1 MRKRIT
7 LYVGNEVQSATEP
20 VTGILAAN
28 EFQIAQDN
36 SFFVPFGDYDF
47 RRPDGQSVIQ
57 RFDEEA
63 GRLLKSAFNGVCG
76 LFSRKPVYIGHPDVP
91 GNETRWPDRKAY
103 GWITGAEIV
112 NAANARGVLFACK
125 WSPAGQELIANGHFL
140 FYSPYW
146 GMIPAGHADNG
157 RPVYRPAKLVSMGLV
172 NDPNIPVPAMANENT
187 TQQEGDDMDKYKELL
202 AKLAKALGMAADA
215 TEEAILA
222 KVGAVQA
229 ELTSA
234 TAAKATAETAVA
246 SANEA
251 KTLAEQAKAT
261 AETARAAAET
271 KAENERAARI
281 NDRLTLA
288 VNAKQITEADKP
300 NWLTAF
306 NESFDAAA
314 TRLAALKPLGGDSV
328 TQGLGGRKTL
338 TISAHD
344 AMLSAVNEVMAAKH
358 ISFQAAWNE
367 VESTKPELAQALKTE
382 KK

>member
-1 MRKRIT
+1 M
-7 LYVGNEVQSATEP
+7 
-20 VTGILAAN
+20 AAN

-36 SFFVPFGDYDF
+36 SFFVPFGDYDW
-47 RRPDGQSVIQ
+47 RRTDGQMVIQ
-57 RFDEEA
+57 RFDEDA
-63 GRLLKSAFNGVCG
+63 GKLIASAFNVAVPILGRFV
-76 LFSRKPVYIGHPDVP
+76 RKPVYIGHPDVP
-91 GNETRWPDRKAY
+91 GNETRWPDKKSY

-112 NAANARGVLFACK
+112 EVDNQRGVRFACK
-125 WSPAGQELIANGHFL
+125 WSQAGQELVANGHFL

-172 NDPNIPVPAMANENT
+172 NDPNIPVPAMANEN
-187 TQQEGDDMDKYKELL
+187 QKGEEHMDKYKELL

-222 KVGAVQA
+222 KAGSAQSELAAATQA
-229 ELTSA
+229 KA
-234 TAAKATAETAVA
+234 TAEQAKTTAETAVA

-251 KTLAEQAKAT
+251 KTAAEQAKAT
-261 AETARAAAET
+261 AETELAAAET
-271 KAENERAARI
+271 KAANERTARI
-281 NDRLTLA
+281 NDRLELA

-306 NESFDAAA
+306 NENFDAAA
-314 TRLAALKPLGGDSV
+314 TKLQAVKPLGGDSV
-328 TQGLGGRKTL
+328 TQELGGRQSNTF
-338 TISAHD
+338 SAHD
-344 AMLSAVNEVMAAKH
+344 AMLNAVNEVMAAKH

-367 VESTKPELAQALKTE
+367 VETTKPELAQALKTE